1 MEDEVNAEQDVFIS
15 KDHQRA
21 MAMDNDDDIS
31 TETRLTKGD
40 LAPPPA
46 ATDDVSEM
54 TGSTRESKAKAY
66 AESAVNEVAKQYTA
80 TISTMHNDLGAKDDK
95 IAQLELMLAQLHRTT
110 PAETQL
116 IVDLDNPQKTGE
128 EDLTQE
134 TIDVAIE
141 QVDLTSPQVNGDEDS
156 TLSKKR
162 TSQHQS
168 PSSQASKRLCFN
180 NKPLLPNQPIFSQ
193 QHDKSSP
200 NGEDSSL

>member
-1 MEDEVNAEQDVFIS
+1 
-15 KDHQRA
+15 
-21 MAMDNDDDIS
+21 
-31 TETRLTKGD
+31 
-40 LAPPPA
+40 
-46 ATDDVSEM
+46 M

-95 IAQLELMLAQLHRTT
+95 IAQLELMLAQLHRTA

-116 IVDLDNPQKTGE
+116 ILDIDNPHRPGE

-134 TIDVAIE
+134 TSDIAIE
-141 QVDLTSPQVNGDEDS
+141 QVDLTSPQGNGDEDS
-156 TLSKKR
+156 TISKKR

-180 NKPLLPNQPIFSQ
+180 NKPLLPNQPIISQ